1 LIASFYQSRILRCNE
16 PARLL
21 TRQLVVMQRMPSQA
35 LTDKLREVTAGQLKT
50 IRSRRK
56 RRIVKNDPKTDQRT
70 TRRSA

>member
-1 LIASFYQSRILRCNE
+1 VDLALAVTFMKRE
-16 PARLL
+16 
-21 TRQLVVMQRMPSQA
+21 VKPSQA